1 MNALI
6 PIKNARDV
14 GPFLLGA
21 NNILHVCLHTS
32 TPTDYFYNTKIRK
45 NRNPNYNVLNVS
57 VTLDC

>member
-32 TPTDYFYNTKIRK
+32 TPTDYFYNTKIIE
-45 NRNPNYNVLNVS
+45 
-57 VTLDC
+57 C